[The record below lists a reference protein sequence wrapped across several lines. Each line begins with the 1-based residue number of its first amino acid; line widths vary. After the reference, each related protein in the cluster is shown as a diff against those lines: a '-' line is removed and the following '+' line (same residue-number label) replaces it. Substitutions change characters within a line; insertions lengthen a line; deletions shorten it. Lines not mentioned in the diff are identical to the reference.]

1 MDGQARPRR
10 FPKPDRFGS
19 KRVQIRKQQDAQSV
33 VGWAVTNFSELCD
46 WIPAGNRRPGSQSD
60 NLHKIRMTYSSEYEQ
75 FAQRLAL
82 CKMTEKNWPIGGPMR
97 KTVHLLGRC
106 WVSSRESFG
115 NRSECEWP
123 PSSEAGHASRGQK
136 GREARWLRAFW
147 AFAASGRLLL
157 RERSR
162 QHGEPRFSESV
173 TGCSWIFRAFS
184 GLCHRFSI

>member
-1 MDGQARPRR
+1 MDGLARTHR
-10 FPKPDRFGS
+10 FPKPDRFGG

-106 WVSSRESFG
+106 WASSRESSE

-123 PSSEAGHASRGQK
+123 PLSEAGHASRGEKTGKPDGCGLFGLLQPP
-136 GREARWLRAFW
+136 GGFCSGSGH
-147 AFAASGRLLL
+147 ASM
-157 RERSR
+157 
-162 QHGEPRFSESV
+162 ESLD
-173 TGCSWIFRAFS
+173 FQN
-184 GLCHRFSI
+184 L